1 MQGISEGTPLA
12 KPARLAPLS
21 KNPASKAS
29 VEHFFRVPPESL
41 LALLALGAGVGLK
54 GRWILV
60 QCSDT
65 GGGGAGY
72 GGHARDGNRGP
83 VAQRLQKTAARVGC
97 SASLLARIRA
107 PNSHARSRPP
117 QEKKIKEL
125 LQDLTSDLAVNQP
138 DDPSR
143 YLYDKI
149 GSFFGAASALSHS
162 ISCSVCLL
170 SPQALLHN

>member
-29 VEHFFRVPPESL
+29 VEHFFRVPPDPL
-41 LALLALGAGVGLK
+41 LALLALGAGVKLAGFPGAMQRYRRWGCIMWGPCK
-54 GRWILV
+54 GG
-60 QCSDT
+60 QP
-65 GGGGAGY
+65 
-72 GGHARDGNRGP
+72 GP
-83 VAQRLQKTAARVGC
+83 RCPASAEDRCPRC
-97 SASLLARIRA
+97 FSASLLARIRA
-107 PNSHARSRPP
+107 PSSHAHLRLL

-149 GSFFGAASALSHS
+149 GSFFGAASALSQS
-162 ISCSVCLL
+162 SSGSV
-170 SPQALLHN
+170 